1 LREARAD
8 ATVGFVTRPFL
19 KGAAFGV
26 IATYILLWVFPVLA
40 PVAHDAFDGDDESI
54 PTLDRMRKRGVAR
67 IGFANEAPYAY
78 LDPDTGRLTGEAPEV
93 ARAILGRLGVER
105 VEGVLTE
112 FGALIPGL
120 QAGRF
125 DLIAAGMY
133 ITPARCREV
142 AFSNPTYG
150 IGEALIV
157 RRGNPHQLHSYSDI
171 AAKPGVTLAV
181 VTGAIQRRYALA
193 SGIAE
198 GQIAVY
204 GDAPSALA
212 AVAAGRADAYGGT
225 SLTVADLLAKA
236 ADPRLERATPFTDP
250 VIDGREV
257 RGYGAFVFRPS
268 DTSLRAAFDRE
279 LADYLG
285 TEAHLAQIA
294 PFGFAREHL
303 PGDVTAEELCR
314 PADPKD

>member
-1 LREARAD
+1 MA
-8 ATVGFVTRPFL
+8 RPFL

-26 IATYILLWVFPVLA
+26 IATYVLLWVFPALA
-40 PVAHDAFDGDDESI
+40 PVAHDAYDGDDDGR
-54 PTLDRMRKRGVAR
+54 PVLDRMRERGVAR

-78 LDPDTGRLTGEAPEV
+78 LDPATGRLTGEAPEV

-133 ITPARCREV
+133 ITPTRCREV

-150 IGEALIV
+150 IGEALVV
-157 RRGNPHQLHSYSDI
+157 RQGNPHELHSYADI
-171 AAKPGVTLAV
+171 AANPAVTLAV

-198 GQIAVY
+198 RQIAVY
-204 GDAPSALA
+204 SDAPSALA

-236 ADPRLERATPFTDP
+236 ADPRLARATPFTDP
-250 VIDGREV
+250 VIDGQEV
-257 RGYGAFVFRPS
+257 RGYGAFVFRKS
-268 DTSLRAAFDRE
+268 DAALRAAIDRE

-285 TEAHLAQIA
+285 TEAHLAQVA

-303 PGDVTAEELCR
+303 PGDVSAESLCH
-314 PADPKD
+314 PPGAKD